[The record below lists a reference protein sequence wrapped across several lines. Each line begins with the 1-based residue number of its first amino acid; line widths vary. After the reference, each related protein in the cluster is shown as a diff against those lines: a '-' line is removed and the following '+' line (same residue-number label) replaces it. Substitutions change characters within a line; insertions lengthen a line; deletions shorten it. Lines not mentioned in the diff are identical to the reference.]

1 MIRRPP
7 RSTLFPYTTLF
18 RSQRAGYDDAIFLT
32 QGGFVSEASAANI
45 FLVRKGALVTP
56 PVTADI
62 LEGITRDAVM
72 ELADKELGMPV
83 DKRDVGR
90 TELYVAD
97 EVFLTGTGFQ
107 IAPVIEID
115 DRPIGT
121 GEMGPVAARLQEL
134 YFAAARGENPAYADW
149 TVAVEVAERASR

>member
-1 MIRRPP
+1 
-7 RSTLFPYTTLF
+7 
-18 RSQRAGYDDAIFLT
+18 
-32 QGGFVSEASAANI
+32 
-45 FLVRKGALVTP
+45 
-56 PVTADI
+56 
-62 LEGITRDAVM
+62 
-72 ELADKELGMPV
+72 MPT

-107 IAPVIEID
+107 IAPVTEID

-134 YFAAARGENPAYADW
+134 YFEAARGENPDYADW
-149 TVAVEVAERASR
+149 TVAVEVAERSAG